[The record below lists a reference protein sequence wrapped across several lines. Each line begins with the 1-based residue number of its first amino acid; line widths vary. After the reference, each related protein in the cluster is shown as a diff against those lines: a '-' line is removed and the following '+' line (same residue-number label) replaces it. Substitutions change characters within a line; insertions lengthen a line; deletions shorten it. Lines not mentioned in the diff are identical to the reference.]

1 MVAVKVMY
9 ASASGPY
16 RLAKAVVTC
25 PPTCGSSGPAYSWA
39 DASIPK
45 LRKVPTKP
53 HTSSVIQRSL
63 PSPQL
68 MPTGAT
74 PAVTLKKY
82 EILPASHPQQNASN
96 ESEVV
101 GEWRVNRDLG
111 R

>member
-1 MVAVKVMY
+1 
-9 ASASGPY
+9 
-16 RLAKAVVTC
+16 
-25 PPTCGSSGPAYSWA
+25 
-39 DASIPK
+39 
-45 LRKVPTKP
+45 
-53 HTSSVIQRSL
+53 
-63 PSPQL
+63 
-68 MPTGAT
+68 MPTRTT